1 MISVKIE
8 KRGGV
13 GGGLKKRRKEGSKE
27 IEKGGKGGIE
37 MPRGL
42 SKDQVREGA
51 KGWMEGREIE
61 RGKEKE
67 GRGGV

>member
-1 MISVKIE
+1 M
-8 KRGGV
+8 
-13 GGGLKKRRKEGSKE
+13 
-27 IEKGGKGGIE
+27 GGKGGIE

-42 SKDQVREGA
+42 SKFQVREGA

-61 RGKEKE
+61 KGKGKE